1 MPLFTLFLLKNG
13 QTVLKFLSKPILL
26 LLKFKNINYL
36 IRLKGEIER
45 LEVEYNENLSKEQ
58 ARYNLEIN
66 KLNDQIF
73 ENEVIQKTL
82 EKEVC
87 YFIFLEYVIY
97 I

>member
-1 MPLFTLFLLKNG
+1 M
-13 QTVLKFLSKPILL
+13 
-26 LLKFKNINYL
+26 
-36 IRLKGEIER
+36 KGEIER

-82 EKEVC
+82 EKEVR
-87 YFIFLEYVIY
+87 YFIHTF
-97 I
+97 